1 MSHKVLVVDDSKL
14 ARMVMASAF
23 RRIRPEWTLVETA
36 NAEEALGAV
45 GTVDIALID
54 FNMPGT
60 DGLELVAKIRKSHP
74 GMPVAVV
81 SANIQDEIIGRA
93 RELNAGFIPKPL
105 TDEALAAFLSGATLR
120 LKKATSMMEN
130 VDKLTDIEQD
140 ALAEIANMG
149 VSRAANSLRQ
159 MVGEEVLLSVPAV
172 KIVTRQA
179 ASKLVE
185 RNNATKLVAVQ
196 QSFEGPFAGRALL
209 IFPEAQSLELVRAIV
224 GDEHSLEDIIDL
236 EQEAL
241 AETGNIILNGCL
253 ATIANVLHRTM
264 RMSLPSIVRGDGAKL
279 FRGQRNE
286 FRRTVCPVPVY
297 RF

>member
-1 MSHKVLVVDDSKL
+1 MTEEVD
-14 ARMVMASAF
+14 
-23 RRIRPEWTLVETA
+23 E
-36 NAEEALGAV
+36 
-45 GTVDIALID
+45 
-54 FNMPGT
+54 
-60 DGLELVAKIRKSHP
+60 
-74 GMPVAVV
+74 
-81 SANIQDEIIGRA
+81 
-93 RELNAGFIPKPL
+93 
-105 TDEALAAFLSGATLR
+105 
-120 LKKATSMMEN
+120 
-130 VDKLTDIEQD
+130 LTDIEQD

-224 GDEHSLEDIIDL
+224 GDEHSLEDVIDL

-279 FRGQRNE
+279 FEVNETSSGGQFVLFLYIDFNIKRRNVHGFIALLMDLPSIAALKDIVNDFVSGIE
-286 FRRTVCPVPVY
+286 EQPSGHVG
-297 RF
+297 